1 MQKKKCTSQKKPKK
15 LPIFSVLAT
24 VVFCGYMIFCL
35 DQYFAKCV
43 KAYADFEC
51 EQIAAESIQ
60 QAISKVLETDS
71 NLAENLY
78 AIKDDRDGRAAQII
92 LNAQNM
98 NLARDRIARALSD
111 ALDEAVQKQP
121 QVHISALLGS
131 YCFSQKGPMIQLKI
145 YPQHFSR
152 VRLEPSLQSSG
163 INQSNFRMDLSFE
176 VNLSTSIFNYRSNA
190 KSNITVPLVNILVFG
205 ATPSYYAG

>member
-1 MQKKKCTSQKKPKK
+1 MQKRKRKSPKK
-15 LPIFSVLAT
+15 LPIFQVLVAA
-24 VVFCGYMIFCL
+24 VFCGYIIFCI
-35 DQYFAKCV
+35 DRYFAKCV
-43 KAYADFEC
+43 KDYADFEC

-60 QAISKVLETDS
+60 QAISEVLETNS
-71 NLAENLY
+71 HLAENLY
-78 AIKDDRDGRAAQII
+78 SIKNDRDGRAAQII

-98 NLARDRIARALSD
+98 NLARDCIARALSD
-111 ALDEAVQKQP
+111 ALDEAVQRQS

-131 YCFSQKGPMIQLKI
+131 YCFSQKGPMIRLKI

-152 VRLEPSLQSSG
+152 VRLEPILQSSG
-163 INQSNFRMDLSFE
+163 INQTNFRMDLSFE

>member
-1 MQKKKCTSQKKPKK
+1 MQKKKCKNPKK
-15 LPIFSVLAT
+15 WKKLSTFPMLAAT
-24 VVFCGYMIFCL
+24 VFCGYMIFCL

-43 KAYADFEC
+43 KDYADFEC

-60 QAISKVLETDS
+60 QAISEVLETDS
-71 NLAENLY
+71 HLAENLY
-78 AIKDDRDGRAAQII
+78 FIKDDRDGRAAQII

-111 ALDEAVQKQP
+111 ALDEEAQKQP

-131 YCFSQKGPMIQLKI
+131 YCFSQKGPIIRLKI

-163 INQSNFRMDLSFE
+163 INQTNFRMDLSFE